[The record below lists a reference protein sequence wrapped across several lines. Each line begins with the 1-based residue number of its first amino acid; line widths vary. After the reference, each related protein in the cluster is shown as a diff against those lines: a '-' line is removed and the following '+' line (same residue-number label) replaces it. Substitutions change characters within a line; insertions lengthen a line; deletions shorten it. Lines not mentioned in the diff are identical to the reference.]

1 MANDN
6 VGFNGMIGT
15 GGANNKG
22 KNAVKLEANMRREQ
36 AKNNQQDGEPAEKF
50 PIPEDYGDGSII
62 NFIWTTTHKR
72 LLELIIAQ
80 TEDDCWAW
88 ALVRILQFFHNKD
101 ISVVAQQTSLSI
113 KSLVKYVILGMN
125 EAKEPGAQKKL
136 KKKSLAVSSLKRAID
151 YILNVGIER
160 DYGTQM
166 NKIKA
171 IFLTKPNAT
180 PADIKGLLFR
190 ELKNVSEEI
199 YIVHEPREGMNRHVR
214 FDHRWIIIEKTCP
227 IFYVG
232 ELVK

>member
-22 KNAVKLEANMRREQ
+22 KNA
-36 AKNNQQDGEPAEKF
+36 
-50 PIPEDYGDGSII
+50 DYGDGSII

-190 ELKNVSEEI
+190 ELKNVSELI
-199 YIVHEPREGMNRHVR
+199 YIVHEPREGMNRHALIIVGHGR
-214 FDHRWIIIEKTCP
+214 TKDNKLIIIEKTCP